1 MSCLSPARIAQI
13 KARIAAKQLQLTAAD
28 ALLDELLKN
37 PYQMSRFDSGEG
49 SQQSSQKRLIDV
61 QKTISTLES
70 EINRLEAKLARKGIV
85 NMNMRRG
92 SRCR

>member
-13 KARIAAKQLQLTAAD
+13 KANLAVKELQLTAANE
-28 ALLDELLKN
+28 LFSELLNN

-49 SQQSSQKRLIDV
+49 SQQSSQKKLTDV

-70 EINRLEAKLARKGIV
+70 EINRLDAKLARKGIV

-92 SRCR
+92 